1 MSAGTL
7 MLVAPLAGWSGALE
21 EAPDAVFAQRLL
33 GDGLAIDPS
42 AGTLCA
48 PCDAEVLLLPPSRH
62 AVTLRSAGG
71 CEILLH
77 VGIDTVALGGA
88 GFTAHTRA
96 GAAVRAGDELLSFD
110 LDVLARRAK
119 SALTPV
125 VIAAGGWRIIRSSR
139 DCEVRVGE
147 FLMELR
153 RRPRQAAPT
162 ARSTAPS
169 PSRCGA

>member
-7 MLVAPLAGWSGALE
+7 TLVAPLAGWSGALE

-42 AGTLCA
+42 AGRLCA
-48 PCDAEVLLLPPSRH
+48 PCDAEVLLLPRSRH

-96 GAAVRAGDELLSFD
+96 GCSG
-110 LDVLARRAK
+110 ARR
-119 SALTPV
+119 
-125 VIAAGGWRIIRSSR
+125 R
-139 DCEVRVGE
+139 
-147 FLMELR
+147 
-153 RRPRQAAPT
+153 
-162 ARSTAPS
+162 
-169 PSRCGA
+169 